1 MPTTAAPVAMYA
13 RTARVASRVFADALP
28 ATSSATAPASIP
40 ILKTTTAA
48 PVAIYVRLVHRVK
61 KASAVQQARRT
72 AMGFARTCILTPATA
87 VPVDMSVAPR
97 TYNKVVV
104 QTGPV

>member
-40 ILKTTTAA
+40 ILITTTAA
-48 PVAIYVRLVHRVK
+48 PVAIYVRLVHHIK
-61 KASAVQQARRT
+61 KASAIQHARRT
-72 AMGFARTCILTPATA
+72 AMGFALTCILTPATA
-87 VPVDMSVAPR
+87 VAVGISVLPGKPAGKGR
-97 TYNKVVV
+97 VRVA
-104 QTGPV
+104 